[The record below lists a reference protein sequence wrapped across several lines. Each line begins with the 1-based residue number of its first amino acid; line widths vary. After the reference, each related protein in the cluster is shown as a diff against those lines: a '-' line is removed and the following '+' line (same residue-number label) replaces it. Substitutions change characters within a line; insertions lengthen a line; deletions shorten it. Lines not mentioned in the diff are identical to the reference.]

1 MIDFD
6 QLQRWR
12 PENQEAF
19 VDASDREIEDLVRFK
34 ESGGVS
40 AATCLAPVARRYLFL
55 CADLDTVIAA
65 VRHIAWAKRVA
76 AERVRAAKAEAAVVV
91 AEIEAKGWTFT
102 SEDDEVWV
110 YDPAAIWETDAE
122 LRQIEDELTAMSG
135 RLAAPLIEAYDA
147 DRELNQQT
155 NAARRATRR
164 FTQPTYRHS
173 RLQLS
178 QRPTHVWSA
187 HRSGHHEVL
196 PTQSRCEDLGG
207 EPDGS
212 A

>member
-6 QLQRWR
+6 ELQRWR
-12 PENQEAF
+12 PENQESF
-19 VDASDREIEDLVRFK
+19 VDALDREVEALVRFK
-34 ESGGVS
+34 ESGGVR
-40 AATCLAPVARRYLFL
+40 AATWLAPVARRYLFL

-65 VRHIAWAKRVA
+65 VRQVAWAKRVA
-76 AERVRAAKAEAAVVV
+76 AERVRAAKAEAAAVA

-102 SEDDEVWV
+102 SDEDEVWV
-110 YDPAAIWETDAE
+110 YDPAATWETD
-122 LRQIEDELTAMSG
+122 DELHQIQDVLLAMAE
-135 RLAAPLIEAYDA
+135 RFAAPLVEAYDA
-147 DRELNQQT
+147 NRELNLQT

-164 FTQPTYRHS
+164 FSRPTSRHS

-178 QRPTHVWSA
+178 QRPTHAWSV

-196 PTQSRCEDLGG
+196 PKQRRCEDPGS
-207 EPDGS
+207 ETDGS